1 MQLIVTVSVSPNG
14 RVIALLG
21 SLKMCEFDGFY
32 NCLQTL
38 MSYKIILISII
49 FNRLL

>member
-1 MQLIVTVSVSPNG
+1 MQLIVTVSPNG

-21 SLKMCEFDGFY
+21 YLKMCEFDGFH

-38 MSYKIILISII
+38 MSYKIISII